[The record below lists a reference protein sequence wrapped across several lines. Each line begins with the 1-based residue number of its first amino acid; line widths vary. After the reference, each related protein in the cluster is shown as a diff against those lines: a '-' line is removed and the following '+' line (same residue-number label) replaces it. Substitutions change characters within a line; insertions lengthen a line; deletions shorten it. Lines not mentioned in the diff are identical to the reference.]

1 MQPTPDVLAALT
13 PRQRSPVTDPAYR
26 LGKRPA
32 NYGLTFPAEVLTPD
46 EIMRL
51 IAACARRGPSGLR
64 NRALIVVLWR
74 SGLRIGE
81 ALALR
86 PKDIDRDAGTITVLH
101 GKGNKRRTVGIDPP
115 ALAILERWLDCRA
128 KLRPRVPVG
137 APVFC
142 TIARD
147 EYGPPGRPMRSAYVR
162 SMCKRLRGRAGIEK
176 RVHPHGFRHTHAY
189 ELMME
194 GVPITVIQRQL
205 GHSNLSITDRY
216 VSHLAPEQVISAM
229 RGREWDSTTA

>member
-1 MQPTPDVLAALT
+1 MQTTPDVLAALK
-13 PRQRSPVTDPAYR
+13 PRRRSPITDPAYR
-26 LGKRPA
+26 LGKRPPNA
-32 NYGLTFPAEVLTPD
+32 GRTFPAEILTPD

-51 IAACARRGPSGLR
+51 VGACARRGPSGLR

-101 GKGNKRRTVGIDPP
+101 GKGNKRRTVGVDPP
-115 ALAILERWLDCRA
+115 ALAIVERWLDCRA

-194 GVPITVIQRQL
+194 GV
-205 GHSNLSITDRY
+205 
-216 VSHLAPEQVISAM
+216 
-229 RGREWDSTTA
+229 

>member
-1 MQPTPDVLAALT
+1 MEPTPDVLAALGT
-13 PRQRSPVTDPAYR
+13 PRRRSIVTDPAYR

-32 NYGLTFPAEVLTPD
+32 NYGLTFPPEVLTPD

-51 IAACARRGPSGLR
+51 LGACARRGPSGLR

-74 SGLRIGE
+74 AGLRIGE
-81 ALALR
+81 ALALL

-101 GKGNKRRTVGIDPP
+101 GKGDKRRTVGIDPP
-115 ALAILERWLDCRA
+115 ALAVVERWLDCRA
-128 KLRPRVPVG
+128 RLGVNGR

-147 EYGPPGRPMRSAYVR
+147 ELGPPGRPVRSAYVR
-162 SMCKRLRGRAGIEK
+162 MMLKRVAARAGVEK

-194 GVPITVIQRQL
+194 GIPITVIQKQL

-216 VSHLAPEQVISAM
+216 VSHLAPATVIDAM
-229 RGREWDSTTA
+229 RGRDWDSSAA